1 MPRGAG
7 IWVWLWLR
15 LGLRGGRGAVLTQ
28 GGAGPAVASGD
39 QWSDPEPP
47 EGEAGGVRPCLAGG
61 PSWADGARGGA
72 VREEWGSGPGVSWLC
87 LRDKRIRVGEM
98 SWGRGCTVAPAPAL
112 PPAPQTSGAPR
123 ARALLQA
130 ALDTRQSLAEEE
142 VPTPNFCA
150 RLVPATKAA
159 LTSSDR

>member
-1 MPRGAG
+1 M
-7 IWVWLWLR
+7 
-15 LGLRGGRGAVLTQ
+15 LTQ

-98 SWGRGCTVAPAPAL
+98 SRMPLVSDPMRG
-112 PPAPQTSGAPR
+112 SE
-123 ARALLQA
+123 QA
-130 ALDTRQSLAEEE
+130 AQGHTGRWRQGQAWIL
-142 VPTPNFCA
+142 
-150 RLVPATKAA
+150 RLSAA
-159 LTSSDR
+159 SKWPRKRV